1 MKNTFTEQHNKKFY
15 TENPLLSVRQSKLV
29 RKRDKKKKEKK
40 NGFGHTREHTDPDEP
55 EPGAHGRDL
64 RPPCQII
71 QR

>member
-1 MKNTFTEQHNKKFY
+1 MKKRQKKR
-15 TENPLLSVRQSKLV
+15 ES
-29 RKRDKKKKEKK
+29 
-40 NGFGHTREHTDPDEP
+40 GHTREHTDPDEP